1 MAPFKVL
8 ILAIVGTISLNNKD
22 CNHHQNNGQIVF
34 YNITDTVTL
43 EKNEY
48 LMKVNSVGFDLSM
61 LEEIKL
67 KRINNMKS
75 PQVSFSIG
83 GTRFIAVGMDMLSS
97 SLPKNAEYFFPL
109 NKEKKAWLNG
119 KVLQFNKINR

>member
-8 ILAIVGTISLNNKD
+8 ILAIVGIISLNNKD

-48 LMKVNSVGFDLSM
+48 SMKVNSVGFDLSM
-61 LEEIKL
+61 LAEIKL
-67 KRINNMKS
+67 KRINNMKN
-75 PQVSFSIG
+75 PQINLSIG
-83 GTRFIAVGMDMLSS
+83 GARFIAVGMDMFSS

-109 NKEKKAWLNG
+109 NKEKKVWFNG
-119 KVLQFNKINR
+119 NMLQFNKIIK